1 MKKKII
7 LIPILAI
14 IILVIALLGYFI
26 WDNRTTSIIT
36 LDINPSIK
44 IKLNK
49 NNEVKKIIPINK
61 DAKKITNNISLK
73 QNKKIDYIL
82 KRITDEIEG
91 NNFLTEA
98 NLVEII
104 LYTEGNI
111 STNKVKKIISESFN
125 EDNIAADII
134 VIKNITKEDIKLAN
148 KYNINPA
155 KAAYINSITKDKTY
169 IDTKNL
175 INRSIKEIKNTKET
189 GYYCEEGY
197 ILEGTRCLKEKQRI
211 KATKGDIC
219 PNGYMEYNG
228 ICYERIEG
236 TITNNLKCRENY
248 TLEGNTCIEKRIY
261 DAIADCEE
269 DYDFA
274 LEKCV
279 NKTYIGEAEEYCRI
293 TPGEDLLY
301 NHRCLGRKPTIN
313 GGCLG
318 SDVVIDGWCYDTSAN
333 SGYEAEYK
341 CEYNGEMWLLG
352 PDEEPKCYIK
362 EYTDPKRYYC
372 EGNAKLEDK
381 KCIDINKE
389 LAFQEHICPEGYTKL
404 EDETCINFN
413 KTIDKEQGYICNE
426 PFSKIINNTCIIYDA
441 IEANNKE

>member
-73 QNKKIDYIL
+73 QNKKLDYVIN
-82 KRITDEIEG
+82 RISDEIEG
-91 NNFLTEA
+91 NGFLTEA

-111 STNKVKKIISESFN
+111 TTNEVKKIISESFN

-134 VIKNITKEDIKLAN
+134 IIKNISKEDIKLAN

-197 ILEGTRCLKEKQRI
+197 ILEGTMCLKEKQRI

-219 PNGYMEYNG
+219 PNGYNEYNG
-228 ICYERIEG
+228 ICYERVEG

-269 DYDFA
+269 AYDFG

-279 NKTYIGEAEEYCRI
+279 KKTYVGEAEEYCRI

-318 SDVVIDGWCYDTSAN
+318 SDVVINGWCYDTSAN
-333 SGYEAEYK
+333 SGYEPDYK

-352 PDEEPKCYIK
+352 PDEEPKCYTK

-389 LAFQEHICPEGYTKL
+389 LPLQEHICPEGYTKL

>member
-7 LIPILAI
+7 LITILAI

-73 QNKKIDYIL
+73 ENKKLDYVIN
-82 KRITDEIEG
+82 RISDEIEG
-91 NNFLTEA
+91 NGFLTEA

-111 STNKVKKIISESFN
+111 STNEVKKIISESFN

-134 VIKNITKEDIKLAN
+134 IIKNITKEDIKLAK

-197 ILEGTRCLKEKQRI
+197 ILEGTMCLKEKQRI

-219 PNGYMEYNG
+219 PNGYNEYNG

-248 TLEGNTCIEKRIY
+248 TLEGNTCIEKRIT

-269 DYDFA
+269 AYDFG

-279 NKTYIGEAEEYCRI
+279 KKTYVGEAEEYCRI

-333 SGYEAEYK
+333 SGYEPDWI
-341 CEYNGEMWLLG
+341 CQNNGDIEFLD
-352 PDEEPKCYIK
+352 PSEDHKCYTK

-413 KTIDKEQGYICNE
+413 NTIDKEQGYICNE

-441 IEANNKE
+441 IEANHKE

>member
-1 MKKKII
+1 MKKKI
-7 LIPILAI
+7 LIPISIILI
-14 IILVIALLGYFI
+14 IIIGFCI
-26 WDNRTTSIIT
+26 WDIRTISVIT

-44 IKLNK
+44 INLNK
-49 NNEVKKIIPINK
+49 NNEVIKIIPVNK
-61 DAKKITNNISLK
+61 DAKVISNNISLK
-73 QNKKIDYIL
+73 ENNKLDYVL
-82 KRITDEIEG
+82 NRIADEIEG
-91 NNFLTEA
+91 NGFLTED
-98 NLVEII
+98 NLVEIV
-104 LYTEGNI
+104 LYTKGNI
-111 STNKVKKIISESFN
+111 TTNSVKKIISDSFN
-125 EDNIAADII
+125 EDGVAADIV
-134 VIKNITKEDIKLAN
+134 VIKNITNDDIKLAK

-155 KAAYINSITKDKTY
+155 KAAYINSVLKDKSY
-169 IDTKNL
+169 INISDLATK
-175 INRSIKEIKNTKET
+175 SVGEIKNTKET

-197 ILEGTRCLKEKQRI
+197 ILDGSWCLKEREKI
-211 KATKGDIC
+211 NATKGEIC
-219 PNGYMEYNG
+219 PNGYNEYDG

-269 DYDFA
+269 AYDFG

-279 NKTYIGEAEEYCRI
+279 KKTYAGEAEEYCRI

-341 CEYNGEMWLLG
+341 CENNGEMWLLG
-352 PDEEPKCYIK
+352 PDEEPKCYTK

-389 LAFQEHICPEGYTKL
+389 LPLQEHICPEGYTKL

-426 PFSKIINNTCIIYDA
+426 PHSRIINNTCIIYDA
-441 IEANNKE
+441 IEAKNK

>member
-91 NNFLTEA
+91 NGFLTEA

-111 STNKVKKIISESFN
+111 TTNEVKKIISESFN

-134 VIKNITKEDIKLAN
+134 IIKNITKEDIKLAN

-219 PNGYMEYNG
+219 PNGYNEYNG

-269 DYDFA
+269 AYDFG

-279 NKTYIGEAEEYCRI
+279 KKTYIGEAEEYCRI

-352 PDEEPKCYIK
+352 PDEEPKCYTK

-389 LAFQEHICPEGYTKL
+389 LALQEHICPEGYTKL